1 MSCRA
6 AEFKYAIQTNRSNLT
21 YMVLFFQPRYLE
33 KKGIVVN
40 SQKIKDISLYIY
52 APTDTFTQVD
62 KFHRREPRY
71 DAERFPTA
79 AFSVFP

>member
-1 MSCRA
+1 
-6 AEFKYAIQTNRSNLT
+6 
-21 YMVLFFQPRYLE
+21 MVLFFQPRYLK

-52 APTDTFTQVD
+52 APTDTFSQVD

-71 DAERFPTA
+71 DTERFPTA
-79 AFSVFP
+79 AFSVFPLEQGYRMFYIKVAEFL